1 MKSDG
6 RRPKEE
12 WRWRDTEEMVSRR
25 WVGQMIQRW
34 MKAMI
39 TMSMDDN
46 LSPGVLGSQT
56 GTPLT
61 RTEMGMVMND
71 DIFCYSQKSDLG
83 S

>member
-1 MKSDG
+1 
-6 RRPKEE
+6 
-12 WRWRDTEEMVSRR
+12 
-25 WVGQMIQRW
+25 MIQRW